1 MADSDQRKAKT
12 SWPLLVWPILILW
25 VIIWMVVPHTEFRE
39 QAHVVAPILM
49 VAVAFLVI
57 LAHAVAGSITQRR
70 IDLTAID
77 ESTTSCMGCGRDD
90 CELRVIDYQGYVFPL
105 FTTLVYPLVGKFCEA
120 CARREID
127 RLLRRTLW
135 GCILCPPYIVW
146 AWLHRQREMAK
157 FKGSADLP
165 GAQA

>member
-1 MADSDQRKAKT
+1 VADRGPGEPKT
-12 SWPLLVWPILILW
+12 NWPLLVWPILVLW
-25 VIIWMVVPHTEFRE
+25 VIIWVVVPHTEFSE

-49 VAVAFLVI
+49 VAAAFLVI

-70 IDLTAID
+70 IDLAAID
-77 ESTTSCMGCGRDD
+77 ESTSSCMGCGRDD
-90 CELRVIDYQGYVFPL
+90 CELRVIDYQGYVFAL
-105 FTTLVYPLVGKFCEA
+105 CTTLVYPLAGKFCEA

-157 FKGSADLP
+157 FRGSTDPP
-165 GAQA
+165 GAQS